1 MHKFSHQVSLT
12 AFYKV
17 SIMDANNG
25 NKKISIMN
33 DKKKKKKTKKN
44 KKKQNKN
51 KNRSNGKSCT

>member
-17 SIMDANNG
+17 SIMDANND
-25 NKKISIMN
+25 N
-33 DKKKKKKTKKN
+33 KKTKEN

>member
-17 SIMDANNG
+17 SIIDANNG
-25 NKKISIMN
+25 NKK
-33 DKKKKKKTKKN
+33 TKEN

-51 KNRSNGKSCT
+51 KNRRNGKSCT